1 MKNYQLFLDESGQFK
16 ESNSN
21 GKSKQK
27 PSIVAG
33 YLAVDKKCSNAWA
46 KKVLQKI
53 KDSNNAFSDIS
64 IDPFH
69 GKETNDPNLSAF
81 ITSLLQELCSDG
93 KICLVVFKNE
103 RGLDIVN
110 SDITYLNVLTEGI
123 IQLILGLMKET
134 DDDIN
139 LDIDFAQRVDVT
151 QKEESGGRIIQYIN
165 QKEYKDRLEER
176 LVLQLEALP
185 KHIQARFTYNLQC
198 GNANT
203 DAVLMISD
211 AICGALRG
219 FTNQFT
225 TEERSVIKSL
235 KTIQYTVLDH
245 KVWQAIENQLAA
257 QNIGQAVFQWYSQF
271 DEDERLRKRKE
282 EFENTI
288 INKLTNATTDF
299 AQGQFNI
306 IHEIIDALIKGRKY
320 NAANIVM
327 DKLIKVFYPM
337 MEKAG
342 LDVKRQLFDVHF
354 YRLTTCTHQ
363 GTVSL
368 GNREMQR
375 CDELFK
381 VVDWRYEDLEYLH
394 NYKLRKVE
402 QQKNAFD
409 FKGALEILTGMEK
422 TIEDSVNAITL
433 VDALG
438 PFTKNI
444 KSQMLGKVM
453 GSKVAVE
460 SFLLN
465 EIPELKKQ
473 ILLDSDKAI
482 NQFTESSD
490 ITRQYQTRA
499 MAEYKLGNYENAIR
513 DLQKTD
519 NTDNTIENDLF
530 ILIRNFKATNNIF
543 GLMHYANIMA
553 LASENNLS
561 LGKEMY
567 DAWNQE
573 EIMKYVNKQEE
584 KYPKY
589 VIQWRT
595 ATTKANL
602 DIGDKGEEYYKKAKE
617 IALSDINA
625 PTIYAAGLA
634 IQAEYNANL
643 KGSGR
648 PMQQLKKNY
657 EKFMESDIPE
667 TMKEC
672 FKSWDQ
678 VFSDT
683 TNDMK
688 KRKSNLFEL
697 VRTIPLL

>member
-16 ESNSN
+16 ETNSK

-33 YLAVDKKCSNAWA
+33 YLALDKKCNTYWA
-46 KKVLQKI
+46 KKLLRKI
-53 KDSNNAFSDIS
+53 KDSNSVFSNIS

-69 GKETNDPNLSAF
+69 GMVTNDPNLSAF
-81 ITSLLQELCSDG
+81 ITSLLQELCGDG
-93 KICLVVFKNE
+93 RICLVEFKNE

-123 IQLILGLMKET
+123 LQLILGLMKET

-139 LDIDFAQRVDVT
+139 LDIDFAKRVDVT

-165 QKEYKDRLEER
+165 QKEYKERLEER

-185 KHIQARFTYNLQC
+185 KHIQERFTYSIQC

-211 AICGALRG
+211 AVCGALRG

-225 TEERSVIKSL
+225 TEERSAIKSL

-245 KVWQAIENQLAA
+245 KVWQAIESQLAA

-288 INKLTNATTDF
+288 INKLTNATADF
-299 AQGQFNI
+299 AQGQFNV

-342 LDVKRQLFDVHF
+342 LDVKRQLFDAHF

-368 GNREMQR
+368 GNQEMQR

-381 VVDWRYEDLEYLH
+381 EVDWRYEDLEYLH

-409 FKGALEILTGMEK
+409 FKGALEILTEMEK
-422 TIEDSVNAITL
+422 TIEDLVNAITL

-460 SFLLN
+460 SFLLD

-490 ITRQYQTRA
+490 IERQYQTRA
-499 MAEYKLGNYENAIR
+499 MAEYKLGNYDNAIHA
-513 DLQKTD
+513 LQKTG
-519 NTDNTIENDLF
+519 NTIEDDLF
-530 ILIRNFKATNNIF
+530 ILIRSFKETDNIF

-553 LASENNLS
+553 LASEHDLA

-589 VIQWRT
+589 VIQWRV

-625 PTIYAAGLA
+625 PTIYAAGLT
-634 IQAEYNANL
+634 ILAEYNANI
-643 KGSGR
+643 KGSGK

-667 TMKEC
+667 TMKDC
-672 FKSWDQ
+672 FKSWDVLIVKDNSTMEKHKQ
-678 VFSDT
+678 
-683 TNDMK
+683 NLLK
-688 KRKSNLFEL
+688 AAKR
-697 VRTIPLL
+697 IPIL